1 MSVTQRLFGTRWPRW
16 TSDWLLSRGER
27 GNDAAGVGTWSGGN
41 AVRLI
46 PHGVDY
52 FAALDRELAD
62 VGPGDLVL
70 VAGWRFDGAQR
81 LGPESTVASALAG
94 SASRGALVRGLA
106 WRSHPS
112 WIVGSLQE
120 NKSLARTVNRA
131 GGRFLL
137 DHRVRPLGSH
147 HQKFVVIRRAA
158 DPDRDVA
165 FVGGIDLARSRADS
179 VEHTGDPLPR
189 DFAAVYGPTPAWHD
203 VQLEIRGPAVR
214 DVEEVFRER
223 WSDPAPM
230 TRLPWHRLPDR
241 VAGLP
246 QQAGALPPPR
256 AAPPARGRA
265 RVQLLR
271 TYPARRPGYP
281 FAPDGEFS
289 VARGFVKALQR
300 ARRLV
305 YLEDQYL
312 WSAGVGTA
320 LDAALRA
327 NRDLQVVAV
336 CPRYADQEGRLKVDP
351 ALLGQGL
358 ALRALSRSV
367 RDRVTLLD
375 IENDDG
381 WPIYVHAKISV
392 IDDVWA
398 SVGSSNLNRR
408 SWTHDT
414 ELTVA
419 VLDDEH
425 IESIEP
431 IEPVD
436 QTEASDSSD
445 PSDAPLLRSR
455 DGARRFAR
463 DTRVQLVRE
472 HLGRPEGAD
481 ADLEDPA
488 QAVQALR
495 DSAAALDAWY
505 DGGQVGPRPPGRL
518 RRRVLQTATPWRRAL
533 IAPVYNAVF
542 DPDGRTLRQRLR
554 RRH

>member
-1 MSVTQRLFGTRWPRW
+1 MPVTQRLFGTRWPPW

-27 GNDAAGVGTWSGGN
+27 GNGAAGVGTWSGGN

-70 VAGWRFDGAQR
+70 VAGWRFDGDQR
-81 LGPESTVASALAG
+81 LGPDSTVASALAG
-94 SASRGALVRGLA
+94 TASRGALLRNLA

-112 WIVGSLQE
+112 WIVGSLTE
-120 NKSLARTVNRA
+120 NRSLARTVNRA

-158 DPDRDVA
+158 DP
-165 FVGGIDLARSRADS
+165 G
-179 VEHTGDPLPR
+179 
-189 DFAAVYGPTPAWHD
+189 
-203 VQLEIRGPAVR
+203 R

-223 WSDPAPM
+223 WSDPAPL
-230 TRLPWHRLPDR
+230 TRLPWHRLPDL

-271 TYPARRPGYP
+271 TYRARRPGYP
-281 FAPDGEFS
+281 FAPAGEFS

-327 NRDLQVVAV
+327 NPDLQVVAI
-336 CPRYADQEGRLKVDP
+336 CPRYADQEGRLTVDP

-367 RDRVTLLD
+367 RDWVTLLD

-381 WPIYVHAKISV
+381 SPIYVHAKISV

-398 SVGSSNLNRR
+398 SVGRSNLNRR

-419 VLDDEH
+419 VLDDELV
-425 IESIEP
+425 EPTGPTEP
-431 IEPVD
+431 ISRTDPSGP
-436 QTEASDSSD
+436 TGSPA
-445 PSDAPLLRSR
+445 PSDAPRSPAR

-481 ADLEDPA
+481 ADLVDPA

-505 DGGQVGPRPPGRL
+505 DGGQLGPRPPGRL

-533 IAPVYNAVF
+533 IAPVYDAVF